1 MTTTITFEVFS
12 EFAKANGFEPVKQ
25 GNTNFLIR
33 TKHNAKIEVK
43 TSSGVFVIGYGM
55 PKVAFPT
62 AMDLVKANGFS
73 VVKEASGYANL
84 KFTCLDDIIG
94 LAMQVDEA
102 IESVKGAA
110 KTPKAKNIHAESN
123 KLIAKAIKSGAIKV
137 PEFKVTKSPEEIER
151 IRAANLAKMQEITA
165 RHKKLKKEYM
175 KGQVAD
181 EEAAGHTG
189 VEDFDAEEA
198 KAEVAAIL
206 NNQGLIR
213 VVPKFLQY

>member
-1 MTTTITFEVFS
+1 MDTNMTAEAI
-12 EFAKANGFEPVKQ
+12 KANNLDKKETKLACSLRLIEIYKVRDEFVVMLQ
-25 GNTNFLIR
+25 GHFPDLTEF
-33 TKHNAKIEVK
+33 NARCY
-43 TSSGVFVIGYGM
+43 FN
-55 PKVAFPT
+55 KV
-62 AMDLVKANGFS
+62 GR
-73 VVKEASGYANL
+73 
-84 KFTCLDDIIG
+84 
-94 LAMQVDEA
+94 
-102 IESVKGAA
+102 SVKGAA

-189 VEDFDAEEA
+189 VEDFVDEEA
-198 KAEVAAIL
+198 KSEVAAIL
-206 NNQGLIR
+206 NNQGLIS
-213 VVPKFLQY
+213 VVPKFLQD